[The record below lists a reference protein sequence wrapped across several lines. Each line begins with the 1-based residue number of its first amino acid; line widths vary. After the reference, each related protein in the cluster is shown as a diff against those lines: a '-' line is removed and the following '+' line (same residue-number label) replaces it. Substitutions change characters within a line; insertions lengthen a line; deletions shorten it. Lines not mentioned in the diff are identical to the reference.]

1 MVTKKLMSLALFVFL
16 VGCGTPTSS
25 EISSSVNATI
35 SVQDQFIEVGDTIS
49 PDVVFTPISSID
61 TYTFTTTQTTIITIR
76 NNIIT
81 GVGAGVGTVQVVTTN
96 TNLTTTFQVIV
107 TEKPVVVSPL
117 EAFNTLG
124 TFENSL
130 TGWTL
135 SGPTAS
141 VMSTDTD
148 GDRNENDLQ
157 LKLWTDGLIDFTLSY
172 TFASFPTGDHTLM
185 FDLVAGNMTTIT
197 VTIGANVY
205 SWQDGEVIVRSSGY
219 TTNYFLINQ
228 SIVGPLTISFYFFA
242 PQADIG
248 WGFLDNVM
256 IEVGDQRPEPEP
268 AFENLLQ
275 NGSFETGTLQHWNVT
290 GTLNGQLSVN
300 TQNPKTGTR
309 NLAYWGNNRP
319 GDNFTISQTLTAVP
333 SGNNYRV
340 SVSVINGD
348 DQNRPLTSAKLF
360 VEQGSQ
366 VYQTPI
372 TVRGWNAG
380 YITYVID
387 NIVLNS
393 EEPVIVGVQFEP
405 GSGVYWMQLD
415 DVALLQVNG

>member
-1 MVTKKLMSLALFVFL
+1 MVTKKLWSFAIVAFL
-16 VGCGTPTSS
+16 VGCGAPTAS
-25 EISSSVNATI
+25 ESSSSVTASI
-35 SVQDQFIEVGDTIS
+35 AVADQFIEVGDTVA
-49 PDVVFTPISSID
+49 PDVTFTPSSSID

-76 NNIIT
+76 NNVIT
-81 GVGAGVGTVQVVTTN
+81 GVGPGVGTVLVATTN
-96 TNLTTTFQVIV
+96 TNLTTSFQVTV
-107 TEKPVVVSPL
+107 TEKPVLVSPL

-172 TFASFPTGDHTLM
+172 TFATFPTGDHTLM

-197 VTIGANVY
+197 VTIGSTVY
-205 SWQDGEVIVRSSGY
+205 SWQDGDILVRSSGY
-219 TTNYFLINQ
+219 TTNYLLINQ
-228 SIVGPLTISFYFFA
+228 STVGPLTISFYFFA
-242 PQADIG
+242 PQLDIG
-248 WGFLDNVM
+248 WGFLDDVT
-256 IEVGDQRPEPEP
+256 IVEGDQRPEPEP
-268 AFENLLQ
+268 TFENLLT
-275 NGSFETGTLQHWNVT
+275 NGSFETGTLQGWTVS

-300 TQNPKTGTR
+300 TQNPKTGIR
-309 NLAYWGNNRP
+309 NLAYWGNNQT
-319 GDNFTISQTLTAVP
+319 GDNFTVAQTLTSVP
-333 SGNNYRV
+333 AGNNYRV

-366 VYQTPI
+366 VYQVPI

-387 NIVLNS
+387 NIILTS
-393 EEPVIVGVQFEP
+393 DETATVGVQFEP